1 MDFFP
6 NYKSLDQVFDRPIW
20 ADFRFAPE
28 GWHVPTDE
36 EWTVLTDY
44 LGGEKMAGGKLKE
57 AGTSPNVGAT
67 NESGFTALPGGFRSS
82 LGSYYDIGKSGY
94 FWSSTESGSLF
105 ARARKLYYD
114 RSVVYRNDYIKR
126 IGHSVRCVRD

>member
-1 MDFFP
+1 MKKFKNRVITLLFL
-6 NYKSLDQVFDRPIW
+6 SSFIIAQ
-20 ADFRFAPE
+20 
-28 GWHVPTDE
+28 PTIDLIE
-36 EWTVLTDY
+36 SAF
-44 LGGEKMAGGKLKE
+44 GEI
-57 AGTSPNVGAT
+57 
-67 NESGFTALPGGFRSS
+67 
-82 LGSYYDIGKSGY
+82 GSTITISGY